1 MIQQEKRAFD
11 AGAKVWVQRYEN
23 LRNLAHWHFEDELV
37 VCQGGEVR
45 LTLNGCVF
53 ELAEGDCAFISR
65 ESVHSIAG
73 APGSRAAVAQF
84 VGLFDAP
91 LRLRAPVFADRYQ
104 AGARLDELDREC
116 REKRPFYAEKMNA
129 LITSLMADVF
139 RGEPL
144 AEQAEAAQPT
154 LARYKQLLLLLEQQG
169 GECTFEEAADFM
181 HMSPA
186 YFSRYFK
193 KMTGLT
199 FSSYLNVLRVDRAVE
214 LLAGGEDITMADL
227 MARCG
232 FNTLR
237 NFNRVF
243 KAVTGYA
250 PTSLPAGFSLDR
262 RVLLSQGSTFDPTL
276 DTSVVL

>member
-23 LRNLAHWHFEDELV
+23 LCNLAHWHFEDELL
-37 VCQGGEVR
+37 VCEGGTVR
-45 LTLNGCVF
+45 LMLNGNF
-53 ELAEGDCAFISR
+53 YDLAAGDCAFIGR
-65 ESVHSIAG
+65 ECVHSIAG
-73 APGSRAAVAQF
+73 APGSLTAVTQF
-84 VGLFDAP
+84 SRLFEAP
-91 LRLRAPVFADRYQ
+91 LRPRAPVFADRYR
-104 AGARLDELDREC
+104 AGERLDELDREC

-129 LITSLMADVF
+129 LITSLLADIF

-144 AEQAEAAQPT
+144 EEQAGEARLT
-154 LARYKQLLLLLEQQG
+154 LTRYKQLLTLLEQQG
-169 GECTFEEAADFM
+169 GDCAFEEAAGFM

-193 KMTGLT
+193 KMTGTT
-199 FSSYLNVLRVDRAVE
+199 FSGYLNVLRVDRAVE
-214 LLAGGEDITMADL
+214 LLARGEDITMADL

-250 PTSLPAGFSLDR
+250 PTSLPPGFSLDR
-262 RVLLSQGSTFDPTL
+262 RVLLSEGSTFDPTL

>member
-23 LRNLAHWHFEDELV
+23 LHNLAHWHFEDELV
-37 VCQGGEVR
+37 VCQAGGVR
-45 LTLNGCVF
+45 LMLNGSF
-53 ELAEGDCAFISR
+53 YDLAEGDCAFISR
-65 ESVHSIAG
+65 ESVHSITG

-84 VGLFDAP
+84 AALFDAP
-91 LRLRAPVFADRYQ
+91 LRLHEPVFADRYH
-104 AGARLDELDREC
+104 AGARLDELDRES

-129 LITSLMADVF
+129 LITLLMADIF

-144 AEQAEAAQPT
+144 EEQSGAPQPT
-154 LARYKQLLLLLEQQG
+154 LARYKQLLTLLEQQG
-169 GECTFEEAADFM
+169 GDCTFQQAADFM
-181 HMSPA
+181 HMSAA

-199 FSSYLNVLRVDRAVE
+199 FSGYLNVLRVDRAVE
-214 LLAGGEDITMADL
+214 LLAREADITMADL

-250 PTSLPAGFSLDR
+250 PKSLPAGFALDR
-262 RVLLSQGSTFDPTL
+262 RVLLSEGSTFDPTL

>member
-1 MIQQEKRAFD
+1 MIKQEKRAFD

-37 VCQGGEVR
+37 VCQAGEVR
-45 LTLNGCVF
+45 LMLDGSF
-53 ELAEGDCAFISR
+53 YDLKEGDCAFISR
-65 ESVHSIAG
+65 ESVHSIAS
-73 APGSRAAVAQF
+73 APSSRAAVAQF
-84 VGLFDAP
+84 AGLFDAP
-91 LRLRAPVFADRYQ
+91 LRLHAPVFADRYH
-104 AGARLDELDREC
+104 AGARLDELDRES
-116 REKRPFYAEKMNA
+116 RGKQPFYTEKMNA
-129 LITSLMADVF
+129 LITLLMADIF

-144 AEQAEAAQPT
+144 VEQGEGAQPT
-154 LARYKQLLLLLEQQG
+154 LARYKQLLILLEQHG
-169 GECTFEEAADFM
+169 GEGSFEEAAEFM

-214 LLAGGEDITMADL
+214 LLASGEDITMADL

-243 KAVTGYA
+243 KAVTGYT

>member
-1 MIQQEKRAFD
+1 MIRQEKRAFD

-45 LTLNGCVF
+45 LMLNGGF
-53 ELAEGDCAFISR
+53 YDLAKGDCAFVSR

-84 VGLFDAP
+84 GTLFDAP
-91 LRLRAPVFADRYQ
+91 LRLRAPVFADRYR
-104 AGARLDELDREC
+104 AGERLDELDREC
-116 REKRPFYAEKMNA
+116 REKQPFYAEKMNA
-129 LITSLMADVF
+129 LITSLMADIF

-144 AEQAEAAQPT
+144 EEQTNAPQPT
-154 LARYKQLLLLLEQQG
+154 LARYKQLLMLLEQQEG
-169 GECTFEEAADFM
+169 DCTFAQAADFM

-199 FSSYLNVLRVDRAVE
+199 FSGYLNVLRVDRAVE
-214 LLAGGEDITMADL
+214 LLAEGKNITMADL

-262 RVLLSQGSTFDPTL
+262 RMLLSEGSTFDPTL

>member
-1 MIQQEKRAFD
+1 
-11 AGAKVWVQRYEN
+11 
-23 LRNLAHWHFEDELV
+23 
-37 VCQGGEVR
+37 
-45 LTLNGCVF
+45 
-53 ELAEGDCAFISR
+53 
-65 ESVHSIAG
+65 
-73 APGSRAAVAQF
+73 
-84 VGLFDAP
+84 
-91 LRLRAPVFADRYQ
+91 
-104 AGARLDELDREC
+104 
-116 REKRPFYAEKMNA
+116 
-129 LITSLMADVF
+129 
-139 RGEPL
+139 
-144 AEQAEAAQPT
+144 
-154 LARYKQLLLLLEQQG
+154 
-169 GECTFEEAADFM
+169 M

>member
-1 MIQQEKRAFD
+1 MVQQEKRTFD
-11 AGAKVWVQRYEN
+11 TGAKVWVRRYEN
-23 LRNLAHWHFEDELV
+23 LCNLAHWHFEDELV
-37 VCQGGEVR
+37 VCQSGEVR
-45 LTLNGCVF
+45 VMLNGSVF
-53 ELAEGDCAFISR
+53 ALAEGDCAFVSR

-73 APGSRAAVAQF
+73 APGSRVAVAQF
-84 VGLFDAP
+84 TRLFDAP
-91 LRLRAPVFADRYQ
+91 LRLRVPVFADRYH
-104 AGARLDELDREC
+104 AGARLDELDKEY
-116 REKRPFYAEKMNA
+116 REKGPFYIEKMNA
-129 LITSLMADVF
+129 LITLLVADIF

-144 AEQAEAAQPT
+144 AEQGEAVQPT
-154 LARYKQLLLLLEQQG
+154 LTRYKQLLILLEQQG
-169 GECTFEEAADFM
+169 GETTFEEAVDFM

-199 FSSYLNVLRVDRAVE
+199 FSCYLNVLRVDRAVE
-214 LLAGGEDITMADL
+214 LLASGENITMADL

-262 RVLLSQGSTFDPTL
+262 RAFLSEGSTFDPTL

>member
-1 MIQQEKRAFD
+1 MIRQEKRTFD
-11 AGAKVWVQRYEN
+11 TGAKVWVQRYEN

-37 VCQGGEVR
+37 VCQRGEMR
-45 LTLNGCVF
+45 LMLNGCVF
-53 ELAEGDCAFISR
+53 TLTEGDCAFVSR

-84 VGLFDAP
+84 TKLFDAS
-91 LRLRAPVFADRYQ
+91 LRLRVPVFADRYH
-104 AGARLDELDREC
+104 AGARLDELDREY
-116 REKRPFYAEKMNA
+116 REKRPFYTEKMNA
-129 LITSLMADVF
+129 LITSLMADIF

-144 AEQAEAAQPT
+144 EEQGEAVQPT
-154 LARYKQLLLLLEQQG
+154 LARYKQLLILLEQQG
-169 GECTFEEAADFM
+169 GETTFEEAADFM

-193 KMTGLT
+193 KMIGLT
-199 FSSYLNVLRVDRAVE
+199 FSSYLNILRVDRAVE
-214 LLAGGEDITMADL
+214 LLASGENITMADL

-243 KAVTGYA
+243 KAVTGYT
-250 PTSLPAGFSLDR
+250 PTTLPVGFPLDR
-262 RVLLSQGSTFDPTL
+262 RVLLSEGNTFDPTL

>member
-1 MIQQEKRAFD
+1 MKSRSRNIMIAVFTIPAMIAIALVFVYPVVRTILMSFFAIDNVVSKMSEWSFVGVSNYTQLLGTPLFRQTWVTF
-11 AGAKVWVQRYEN
+11 AKIWV
-23 LRNLAHWHFEDELV
+23 FGGLV
-37 VCQGGEVR
+37 IMCIAMLFAVILTSGVR
-45 LTLNGCVF
+45 GKSF
-53 ELAEGDCAFISR
+53 W
-65 ESVHSIAG
+65 
-73 APGSRAAVAQF
+73 RAAIYLPNIISAVA
-84 VGLFDAP
+84 
-91 LRLRAPVFADRYQ
+91 
-104 AGARLDELDREC
+104 
-116 REKRPFYAEKMNA
+116 
-129 LITSLMADVF
+129 
-139 RGEPL
+139 L
-144 AEQAEAAQPT
+144 ANMWIHAT
-154 LARYKQLLLLLEQQG
+154 LSR
-169 GECTFEEAADFM
+169 TFEEAADFM

>member
-1 MIQQEKRAFD
+1 MIQQEKRAFE
-11 AGAKVWVQRYEN
+11 AGTKVWVQRYEN
-23 LRNLAHWHFEDELV
+23 LHNLAHWHFEDELV
-37 VCQGGEVR
+37 VCQAGGVR

-53 ELAEGDCAFISR
+53 ELAEGDCAFVSR
-65 ESVHSIAG
+65 ESVHSIDSA
-73 APGSRAAVAQF
+73 AGSRVAVAQF
-84 VGLFDAP
+84 AGLFEAP
-91 LRLRAPVFADRYQ
+91 LRLRAPVFADRYR

-116 REKRPFYAEKMNA
+116 REKGPFYAEKMNA
-129 LITSLMADVF
+129 LITSLMADIF

-144 AEQAEAAQPT
+144 EQQADTAQPT
-154 LARYKQLLLLLEQQG
+154 LARYKQLLTLLEQQG
-169 GECTFEEAADFM
+169 GDCAFRQAADFM

-199 FSSYLNVLRVDRAVE
+199 FSGYLNVLRVDRAVE
-214 LLAGGEDITMADL
+214 LLAREENITMADL

-250 PTSLPAGFSLDR
+250 PTSLPPGFTLDR
-262 RVLLSQGSTFDPTL
+262 RVLLSEGSSFDPTL